1 MINIDWTILVQIV
14 GFLILI
20 FALNLVLYKPI
31 RSILRQRKTKMEGLT
46 QSIDTTAEEAQNKNQ
61 AFDDGI
67 KNARLKGQKEKEAM
81 MEAAAEEERSMIADI
96 NAKAKA
102 ELERVKTQITK
113 DAEMV
118 KQELEKDVDSFAA
131 TITQKILGRA
141 A

>member
-1 MINIDWTILVQIV
+1 MINIDWTILVQIA

-46 QSIDTTAEEAQNKNQ
+46 QSIDTTAEEARNKNQ

-81 MEAAAEEERSMIADI
+81 MESAAEEERSMIADI
-96 NAKAKA
+96 NAKAKT
-102 ELERVKTQITK
+102 ELERVKAQITK

-118 KQELEKDVDSFAA
+118 KQELEKDVDTFAA
-131 TITQKILGRA
+131 TITQKILGRTA
-141 A
+141 

>member
-1 MINIDWTILVQIV
+1 MIAIDWTIFVQIA

-31 RSILRQRKTKMEGLT
+31 RSILQQRRTKMDGLSD
-46 QSIDTTAEEAQNKNQ
+46 SISSTIDEARDKNQ

-81 MEAAAEEERSMIADI
+81 MQVAAEEERSMIADI
-96 NAKAKA
+96 NAKARA
-102 ELERVKTQITK
+102 ELDRVKAQIAK

-118 KQELEKDVDSFAA
+118 RQELEKEVDAFAGA
-131 TITQKILGRA
+131 ITQKILGRA
-141 A
+141 S